1 MRQCQS
7 KIRKDLLLSTGETI
21 QVSVENLGN
30 DDIIE
35 EKLQNTCGSNAGAGS
50 DFFHIY
56 RKQKEAEN
64 ERIHRMELKWKEERE
79 QKEFNERR
87 SDRILDFLKSTLKKS
102 ENRKKKKLK
111 KSKQKQVIVV
121 PK

>member
-1 MRQCQS
+1 MKQYQS

-21 QVSVENLGN
+21 QISVENLGD
-30 DDIIE
+30 DDIME

-64 ERIHRMELKWKEERE
+64 ERIHKMELKRKEEKE
-79 QKEFNERR
+79 QKEFDERR
-87 SDRILDFLKSTLKKS
+87 SDRISAFLKSTLKKS
-102 ENRKKKKLK
+102 ESRKKKKLK
-111 KSKQKQVIVV
+111 KSKQKRVIAV